1 MVPKGDLEQF
11 QRKQV
16 HCIRQKLHE
25 INKQDVFN
33 DSIVI
38 ENILVSGA
46 RFDGAKTGT
55 GGHHELPRSGW
66 VSDNNW

>member
-38 ENILVSGA
+38 ENALASPTCGDFIWLVKGA
-46 RFDGAKTGT
+46 
-55 GGHHELPRSGW
+55 
-66 VSDNNW
+66 

>member
-38 ENILVSGA
+38 ENALVFLKLGMCCEEI
-46 RFDGAKTGT
+46 TGIVASR
-55 GGHHELPRSGW
+55 LNRVAALGW
-66 VSDNNW
+66 WI